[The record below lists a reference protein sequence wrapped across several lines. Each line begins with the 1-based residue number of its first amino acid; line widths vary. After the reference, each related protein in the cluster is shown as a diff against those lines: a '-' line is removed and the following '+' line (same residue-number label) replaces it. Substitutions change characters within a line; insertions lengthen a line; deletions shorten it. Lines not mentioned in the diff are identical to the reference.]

1 MVTLNYG
8 TKLDSYKILKDH
20 FMLFYV
26 LKLNL
31 IEKSHLKLVDFDDFL
46 A

>member
-1 MVTLNYG
+1 MVTLNYI

-26 LKLNL
+26 LNINL
-31 IEKSHLKLVDFDDFL
+31 MEKSHLKLLKFYDFL
-46 A
+46 V